1 MDENNIQINENN
13 NLNNENEKNDENE
26 SKINEIN
33 NNNNE
38 NVSNEN
44 EINNNSKISNEKESE
59 SNQNQNYEKDPIL
72 NKNYVIKL
80 NDLNKFKD
88 DILTHIYLIESKIN
102 NTISNQQEQL
112 STNTLNLTNK
122 ITVLEQKNSHL
133 SDTFSKLTFDTSK
146 ISELLTFKK
155 KAENELIS
163 QKIHL
168 DSSIKDLS
176 NSIYK
181 HDKII
186 LENLNVPGQIGTGC
200 KYKNLSEYLSLNIKS
215 MKNILDDQKI
225 IQDKLKEHEKYIDNK
240 SHQLKILI
248 DEVILQNKNYTDI
261 KFQLYSNDNENLIKI
276 FNDKVMQLKIENV
289 KQAQEMIKKTEEV
302 LKGLSNLEQIKNDV
316 FKKLNDHLFIYKTDL
331 KEALEKYHKSEK
343 EFKQIK
349 YRFGTMIEFIK
360 DIRFRKNL
368 ENYVNNNNKRNFNDN
383 RNFNDRNLKK
393 IRKNE
398 IKELTVRLKVNR
410 KKSIDSAELKNVDLN
425 YDAKTGNNNN
435 NHCSDDEDY
444 EENKKKVSN
453 IFRRISKNK
462 ITFIQDD
469 DFIHKKLND
478 NNNDN
483 NNNNNDNNDDIN
495 DFNDNNDVNSSNVSN
510 KDENDSNDIIINNNN
525 ENNLNNFSSEN
536 NNKIKVYNK
545 NYKNLKLDLND
556 DFNNN
561 NNNKNIINT
570 ENNNFVKNYKLTL
583 NEEKNEL
590 PIINNNN
597 NNNNNKSTINSNNK
611 SNNNKNRKLILFSKE
626 NSIEED
632 KEKIDYKIVN
642 LELKTNLEKF
652 YENEKNKNNFNK
664 NVLIQKEKNFINL
677 NNKEFNKTFYNKN
690 SNKKSLLSN
699 LTFIKSLNNNN
710 NNNNKISQKNK
721 KFNVILVNKNRLNF
735 DNLNGIIIKK

>member
-1 MDENNIQINENN
+1 MEEKNIQIDENN

-26 SKINEIN
+26 SKLNDNNNN

-38 NVSNEN
+38 NISKEN
-44 EINNNSKISNEKESE
+44 EINNKTSIEKEQE
-59 SNQNQNYEKDPIL
+59 SDKNYEKDPIL
-72 NKNYVIKL
+72 NKNYIIKL
-80 NDLNKFKD
+80 DDLNKFKD

-102 NTISNQQEQL
+102 ASISNQQEQI

-133 SDTFSKLTFDTSK
+133 SDQFSKITFDNSK

-186 LENLNVPGQIGTGC
+186 LENLNVPGQIGTGA
-200 KYKNLSEYLSLNIKS
+200 KYKNLSEYLSQNIKS
-215 MKNILDDQKI
+215 MKNILNDQKFM
-225 IQDKLKEHEKYIDNK
+225 QDKLKEHEKYIDNK

-289 KQAQEMIKKTEEV
+289 KQAQEMIKKTDEV

-316 FKKLNDHLFIYKTDL
+316 YKKLSDHLFIYKTDL

-368 ENYVNNNNKRNFNDN
+368 ENYVNNNNKRNL
-383 RNFNDRNLKK
+383 NDRNLNDKK
-393 IRKNE
+393 RIRKNE

-425 YDAKTGNNNN
+425 YDAKTGKNNNN
-435 NHCSDDEDY
+435 NNYSDDEDY

-469 DFIHKKLND
+469 DFIQKKLEE
-478 NNNDN
+478 NN
-483 NNNNNDNNDDIN
+483 N
-495 DFNDNNDVNSSNVSN
+495 DFNDNNENNNEINDNIDINSSNVSN
-510 KDENDSNDIIINNNN
+510 KNENDSNYIIINNNN
-525 ENNLNNFSSEN
+525 NINENNFSSEN
-536 NNKIKVYNK
+536 NNNKIKNL
-545 NYKNLKLDLND
+545 NYKNLKLNLND
-556 DFNNN
+556 DFN

-583 NEEKNEL
+583 NEEKNNEL

-597 NNNNNKSTINSNNK
+597 NNKSNVNSNNK
-611 SNNNKNRKLILFSKE
+611 SNVNSNNKNKKLILFSKE

-652 YENEKNKNNFNK
+652 YENEKNKNINLNK
-664 NVLIQKEKNFINL
+664 NFIQKEKNFINL

-690 SNKKSLLSN
+690 TNKKSLLSN
-699 LTFIKSLNNNN
+699 LTFIKSLNNN

-735 DNLNGIIIKK
+735 DNLNGIIKK

>member
-1 MDENNIQINENN
+1 MEENNIQIDENN

-26 SKINEIN
+26 SKLNDN

-38 NVSNEN
+38 NISKEN
-44 EINNNSKISNEKESE
+44 EINNKTSIEKEQE
-59 SNQNQNYEKDPIL
+59 SNKNYEKDPIL
-72 NKNYVIKL
+72 NKNYIIKL
-80 NDLNKFKD
+80 DDLNKFKD

-102 NTISNQQEQL
+102 ATISNHQEQI

-133 SDTFSKLTFDTSK
+133 SDQFSKITFDNSK

-186 LENLNVPGQIGTGC
+186 LENLNVPGQIGTGA
-200 KYKNLSEYLSLNIKS
+200 KYKNLSEYLSQNIKS
-215 MKNILDDQKI
+215 MKNILNDQKF

-289 KQAQEMIKKTEEV
+289 KQAQEMIKKTDEV

-316 FKKLNDHLFIYKTDL
+316 YKKLSDHLFIYKTDL

-368 ENYVNNNNKRNFNDN
+368 ENYVNNNNKRNFND
-383 RNFNDRNLKK
+383 RNLNDKKK

-425 YDAKTGNNNN
+425 YDAKTGKNNNN
-435 NHCSDDEDY
+435 NNNYSDDEDY

-469 DFIHKKLND
+469 DFIQKKLEE
-478 NNNDN
+478 NN
-483 NNNNNDNNDDIN
+483 N
-495 DFNDNNDVNSSNVSN
+495 DFNDNNENNNEINDNIDINSSKVSN

-525 ENNLNNFSSEN
+525 NINENNFSSEN
-536 NNKIKVYNK
+536 NNNKIKNL
-545 NYKNLKLDLND
+545 NYKNLKLQLND

-583 NEEKNEL
+583 NEEKNNEL
-590 PIINNNN
+590 PIINN

-611 SNNNKNRKLILFSKE
+611 SNVNSNNKNKKLILFSKE

-652 YENEKNKNNFNK
+652 YENEKNKNINLNK
-664 NVLIQKEKNFINL
+664 NFIQKEKNFINL

-690 SNKKSLLSN
+690 TNKKSLLSN
-699 LTFIKSLNNNN
+699 LTFIKSLN

-735 DNLNGIIIKK
+735 DNLNGIIKNKFN

>member
-1 MDENNIQINENN
+1 MEENNIQIDENN
-13 NLNNENEKNDENE
+13 NINNENEKNDENE
-26 SKINEIN
+26 ITLNDNNN

-38 NVSNEN
+38 NISKEN
-44 EINNNSKISNEKESE
+44 EIINKTSIENDSE
-59 SNQNQNYEKDPIL
+59 SNNNYEKDPIL
-72 NKNYVIKL
+72 NKNYIIKL
-80 NDLNKFKD
+80 DDLNKFKD

-102 NTISNQQEQL
+102 ATISNHQEQI

-133 SDTFSKLTFDTSK
+133 SDQFSKITFDNSK

-186 LENLNVPGQIGTGC
+186 LENLNVPGQIGTGA
-200 KYKNLSEYLSLNIKS
+200 KYKNLSEYLSQNIKS
-215 MKNILDDQKI
+215 MKNILNDQKFM
-225 IQDKLKEHEKYIDNK
+225 QDKLKEHEKYIDNK

-289 KQAQEMIKKTEEV
+289 KQAQEMIKKTDEV

-316 FKKLNDHLFIYKTDL
+316 FKKLSDHLFIYKTDL

-368 ENYVNNNNKRNFNDN
+368 ENFVNNNNKRNL
-383 RNFNDRNLKK
+383 NDRNLKK

-425 YDAKTGNNNN
+425 YDAKTGKNNNN
-435 NHCSDDEDY
+435 NNNYSDDEDY

-469 DFIHKKLND
+469 DFIQKKLEE
-478 NNNDN
+478 NN
-483 NNNNNDNNDDIN
+483 N
-495 DFNDNNDVNSSNVSN
+495 DFNDNNENNNEINDNIDINSSKVSN

-525 ENNLNNFSSEN
+525 IINENNFSSEN
-536 NNKIKVYNK
+536 NNNKIKNL
-545 NYKNLKLDLND
+545 NYKNLKLTLND
-556 DFNNN
+556 DFN

-583 NEEKNEL
+583 NEEKNNEL

-597 NNNNNKSTINSNNK
+597 NNNNKSNVNSNNK
-611 SNNNKNRKLILFSKE
+611 NKKLILFSKE

-652 YENEKNKNNFNK
+652 YENEKNKNINLNK
-664 NVLIQKEKNFINL
+664 NVFIQKEKNFINL

-690 SNKKSLLSN
+690 TNKKSLLSN

-735 DNLNGIIIKK
+735 DNLNGIIKNKFN

>member
-1 MDENNIQINENN
+1 MEENNIQIDENN

-26 SKINEIN
+26 SKLNDNNNNN

-38 NVSNEN
+38 NISKEN
-44 EINNNSKISNEKESE
+44 EINNKTSIEKEQE
-59 SNQNQNYEKDPIL
+59 SDKNYEKDPIL
-72 NKNYVIKL
+72 NKNYIIKL
-80 NDLNKFKD
+80 DDLNKFKD

-102 NTISNQQEQL
+102 ASISNQQEQI

-133 SDTFSKLTFDTSK
+133 SDQFSKITFDNSK

-186 LENLNVPGQIGTGC
+186 LENLNVPGQIGTGA
-200 KYKNLSEYLSLNIKS
+200 KYKNLSEYLSQNIKS
-215 MKNILDDQKI
+215 MKNILNDQKFM
-225 IQDKLKEHEKYIDNK
+225 QDKLKEHEKYIDNK

-289 KQAQEMIKKTEEV
+289 KQAQEMIKKTDEV

-316 FKKLNDHLFIYKTDL
+316 FKKLSDHLFIYKTDL

-368 ENYVNNNNKRNFNDN
+368 ENYVNNNNKRNFND
-383 RNFNDRNLKK
+383 RNLNDKK
-393 IRKNE
+393 RIRKNE

-425 YDAKTGNNNN
+425 YDAKTGKNNNN
-435 NHCSDDEDY
+435 NNYSDDEDY

-469 DFIHKKLND
+469 DFIQKKLEE
-478 NNNDN
+478 NN
-483 NNNNNDNNDDIN
+483 N
-495 DFNDNNDVNSSNVSN
+495 DFNDNNENNNEINDNIDINSSNVSN
-510 KDENDSNDIIINNNN
+510 KNENDSNYIIINNNN
-525 ENNLNNFSSEN
+525 NINENNFSSEN
-536 NNKIKVYNK
+536 NNNKIKNL
-545 NYKNLKLDLND
+545 NYKNLKLNLND
-556 DFNNN
+556 DFN

-583 NEEKNEL
+583 NEEKNNEL
-590 PIINNNN
+590 PIINN

-611 SNNNKNRKLILFSKE
+611 SNVNSNNKNKKLILFSKE

-652 YENEKNKNNFNK
+652 YENEKNKNINLNK
-664 NVLIQKEKNFINL
+664 NFIQKEKNFINL

-690 SNKKSLLSN
+690 TNKKSLLSN
-699 LTFIKSLNNNN
+699 LTFIKSLNNN

-735 DNLNGIIIKK
+735 DNLNGIIKNKFN

>member
-1 MDENNIQINENN
+1 MEENNIQIDENN
-13 NLNNENEKNDENE
+13 NLNNEKNDENE
-26 SKINEIN
+26 SKLNDN

-38 NVSNEN
+38 NISKEN
-44 EINNNSKISNEKESE
+44 EIINKTSIEKEQE
-59 SNQNQNYEKDPIL
+59 SDKNYEKDPIL
-72 NKNYVIKL
+72 NKNYIIKL
-80 NDLNKFKD
+80 DDLNKFKD

-102 NTISNQQEQL
+102 ASISNQQEQI

-133 SDTFSKLTFDTSK
+133 SDQFSKITFDNSK

-186 LENLNVPGQIGTGC
+186 LENLNVPGQIGTGA
-200 KYKNLSEYLSLNIKS
+200 KYKNLSEYLSQNIKS
-215 MKNILDDQKI
+215 MKNILNDQKFM
-225 IQDKLKEHEKYIDNK
+225 QDKLKEHEKYIDNK

-289 KQAQEMIKKTEEV
+289 KQAQEMIKKTDEV

-316 FKKLNDHLFIYKTDL
+316 FKKLSDHLFIYKTDL

-368 ENYVNNNNKRNFNDN
+368 ENYVNNNNKRNFND
-383 RNFNDRNLKK
+383 RNLNDKKK

-425 YDAKTGNNNN
+425 YDAKTGKNNNN
-435 NHCSDDEDY
+435 NNYSDDEDY

-469 DFIHKKLND
+469 DFIQKKLEE
-478 NNNDN
+478 NN
-483 NNNNNDNNDDIN
+483 N
-495 DFNDNNDVNSSNVSN
+495 DFNDNNEINDNIDINSSNVSN

-525 ENNLNNFSSEN
+525 IINENNFSSEN
-536 NNKIKVYNK
+536 NNKIKNL
-545 NYKNLKLDLND
+545 NYKNLKLNLND
-556 DFNNN
+556 DFN

-583 NEEKNEL
+583 NEEKNNEL
-590 PIINNNN
+590 PIINN

-611 SNNNKNRKLILFSKE
+611 SNVNSNNKNKKLILFSKE

-652 YENEKNKNNFNK
+652 YENEKNKNINLNK
-664 NVLIQKEKNFINL
+664 NVFIQKEKNFINL

-690 SNKKSLLSN
+690 TNKKSLLSN
-699 LTFIKSLNNNN
+699 LTFIKSLNN

-735 DNLNGIIIKK
+735 DNLNGIIKK